1 MIREAEDEGVRHR
14 LIIIDCRFH
23 YEFDGGHI
31 QSAINISS
39 PLVVNYL
46 FTDLKDWLY
55 DQTFVDSL
63 LRLDD
68 RDISKDDLKL
78 LAAAASLARD
88 VEIQSRCD

>member
-1 MIREAEDEGVRHR
+1 M
-14 LIIIDCRFH
+14 
-23 YEFDGGHI
+23 
-31 QSAINISS
+31 
-39 PLVVNYL
+39 NYL